1 MGKVVISSDAVSR
14 KEKPCPS
21 RRKKRHR
28 HHPHG
33 DGRPPGRSNAHKAC
47 ESGTMSPGQKQT
59 RYRKADLVSRKK
71 YTIRKAPYAHLD
83 FAMRQTLEQ
92 AWNAYIR
99 AERAVSVRFFARTHD
114 VKEATW
120 RRELRRGATGL
131 LVRTDGRWRYP
142 EYSAALAQSKV
153 DDGKA
158 NMGAR
163 MRMTVQMA
171 NRLRVLIVEERRSPY
186 DAREILARELP
197 GRRLPCL
204 RTIYN
209 HIDAGDMGVNR
220 GETPYHP
227 GRRRR
232 PKRNA
237 HPAKVLPNRRRISE
251 RPKEADAPTELGH
264 KEFDTIVSGAG
275 GRGGLLVDIDKCS
288 LKVAI
293 EPIGSISRRAV
304 SRAFRRMKR
313 RGAID
318 EDLKTATTDNG
329 CEVSHQKA
337 LERILGCPVYYTRA
351 YASYEKGAVEN
362 VNRIIRRWFPKGTD
376 FSKVTREDVLAV
388 EAIVNS
394 IHRLSLKGDSAHE
407 YHSRLAKVV

>member
-1 MGKVVISSDAVSR
+1 MPLDQ
-14 KEKPCPS
+14 
-21 RRKKRHR
+21 KKT
-28 HHPHG
+28 P
-33 DGRPPGRSNAHKAC
+33 
-47 ESGTMSPGQKQT
+47 
-59 RYRKADLVSRKK
+59 YRKADLVSRKK

-92 AWNAYIR
+92 AWNACIR
-99 AERAVSVRFFARTHD
+99 SERAVSIRFFARLHD

-120 RRELRRGATGL
+120 RRELKRGATGA
-131 LVRTDGRWRYP
+131 LVKVDGRWRYP

-153 DDGKA
+153 DDDKA

-163 MRMTVQMA
+163 MAMTAQMA
-171 NRLRVLIVEERRSPY
+171 DRLRSLIVGGRRSPY

-197 GRRLPCL
+197 GRRIPCL

-227 GRRRR
+227 GRKRR
-232 PKRNA
+232 PKTYA

-251 RPKEADAPTELGH
+251 RPQEADDPAELGH
-264 KEFDTIVSGAG
+264 QEFDTIVSCAG
-275 GRGGLLVDIDKCS
+275 GKGGLLVDIDKCS

-304 SRAFRRMKR
+304 SLAFRRMQK
-313 RGAID
+313 RGAIGTA
-318 EDLKTATTDNG
+318 LKTATTDNG
-329 CEVSHQKA
+329 CEVSHQKN

-351 YASYEKGAVEN
+351 CASYEKGAVEN

-376 FSKVTREDVLAV
+376 FSKVKRADVLAV
-388 EAIVNS
+388 ENIVNS
-394 IHRLSLKGDSAHE
+394 IHRRSLNGETANE
-407 YHSRLAKVV
+407 YHSSMAKAA

>member
-1 MGKVVISSDAVSR
+1 MLPDQR
-14 KEKPCPS
+14 K
-21 RRKKRHR
+21 
-28 HHPHG
+28 
-33 DGRPPGRSNAHKAC
+33 
-47 ESGTMSPGQKQT
+47 SP
-59 RYRKADLVSRKK
+59 YRKADLVSRRK

-83 FAMRQTLEQ
+83 LTMRQALER
-92 AWNAYIR
+92 AWNAYVRGGLTI
-99 AERAVSVRFFARTHD
+99 SIRFFARTHD

-120 RRELRRGATGL
+120 RRELRRGATGAL
-131 LVRTDGRWRYP
+131 AKVDGRWRYP
-142 EYSAALAQSKV
+142 EYSAETAQSKV

-163 MRMTVQMA
+163 MRMTARMA
-171 NRLRVLIVEERRSPY
+171 NRLRILIVEEKRSPY
-186 DAREILARELP
+186 DARETLARELP
-197 GRRLPCL
+197 DRRIPCL

-232 PKRNA
+232 PRQDA

-251 RPKEADAPTELGH
+251 RPKEADDPSELGH
-264 KEFDTIVSGAG
+264 KEFDTIVSCAG

-293 EPIGSISRRAV
+293 EPIGSVSRRAV
-304 SRAFRRMKR
+304 SRAFQRMKR

-318 EDLKTATTDNG
+318 ANLKTATTDNG

-351 YASYEKGAVEN
+351 CASYEKGAVEN
-362 VNRIIRRWFPKGTD
+362 ANRIIRRWFPKGTD
-376 FSKVTREDVLAV
+376 FSRVAREDVLAV

-407 YHSRLAKVV
+407 YHSRLAKAA

>member
-1 MGKVVISSDAVSR
+1 MVISSDAVSR
-14 KEKPCPS
+14 KEKPCRS
-21 RRKKRHR
+21 KRKERHH

-33 DGRPPGRSNAHKAC
+33 DGRPPGKVSAHKARK
-47 ESGTMSPGQKQT
+47 SGTIPPDKKQAP
-59 RYRKADLVSRKK
+59 YRKADLVSKTN

-83 FAMRQTLEQ
+83 STMRQTLER
-92 AWNAYIR
+92 AWNACVR
-99 AERAVSVRFFARTHD
+99 AERAVSIRSFALTHG

-120 RRELRRGATGL
+120 RRELKRGATGA
-131 LVRTDGRWRYP
+131 LVRADGRWRYP

-153 DDGKA
+153 DAGKA
-158 NMGAR
+158 NMGAG
-163 MRMTVQMA
+163 MRMTAQMA
-171 NRLRVLIVEERRSPY
+171 NRLRILIVEQRRSPY

-197 GRRLPCL
+197 GRRIPCL
-204 RTIYN
+204 RTVYN
-209 HIDAGDMGVNR
+209 HIDAGDMGVSR

-227 GRRRR
+227 GRKRR

-251 RPKEADAPTELGH
+251 RPKEADDPAELGH
-264 KEFDTIVSGAG
+264 KEFDTIVSCAG

-288 LKVAI
+288 LKVAL

-304 SRAFRRMKR
+304 SLAFLRMKR

-376 FSKVTREDVLAV
+376 FSKVSREDVLAV

-394 IHRLSLKGDSAHE
+394 IHRLSLKGESAHE
-407 YHSRLAKVV
+407 YHSRMAKAA

>member
-1 MGKVVISSDAVSR
+1 
-14 KEKPCPS
+14 
-21 RRKKRHR
+21 
-28 HHPHG
+28 
-33 DGRPPGRSNAHKAC
+33 
-47 ESGTMSPGQKQT
+47 
-59 RYRKADLVSRKK
+59 
-71 YTIRKAPYAHLD
+71 
-83 FAMRQTLEQ
+83 MRQTLEL
-92 AWNAYIR
+92 AWNAYVR
-99 AERAVSVRFFARTHD
+99 KGLPVSIRFFALTHD

-120 RRELRRGATGL
+120 RRELKRGATGAL
-131 LVRTDGRWRYP
+131 AKVDGRWRYP

-171 NRLRVLIVEERRSPY
+171 NRLRGLIVEDRRSPY
-186 DAREILARELP
+186 DAREILVREFP
-197 GRRLPCL
+197 GRRIPCL

-209 HIDAGDMGVNR
+209 HIDAGDMGVDR
-220 GETPYHP
+220 GQTPYHP
-227 GRRRR
+227 GRKRR

-237 HPAKVLPNRRRISE
+237 HPAEVLPNRRRISE
-251 RPKEADAPTELGH
+251 RPKEADDPSELGH
-264 KEFDTIVSGAG
+264 KEFDTIVSCAG
-275 GRGGLLVDIDKCS
+275 GRGGLLVDVDKCS

-304 SRAFRRMKR
+304 SRAFRRMKK

-318 EDLKTATTDNG
+318 ADLKSATTDNG

-337 LERILGCPVYYTRA
+337 LERILGRPVYYTRA

-362 VNRIIRRWFPKGTD
+362 VNRIIRRWFPKETD
-376 FSKVTREDVLAV
+376 FSKVSREDVLAV
-388 EAIVNS
+388 EAFINS

-407 YHSRLAKVV
+407 YHSRMAKAA

>member
-1 MGKVVISSDAVSR
+1 
-14 KEKPCPS
+14 
-21 RRKKRHR
+21 
-28 HHPHG
+28 
-33 DGRPPGRSNAHKAC
+33 
-47 ESGTMSPGQKQT
+47 
-59 RYRKADLVSRKK
+59 
-71 YTIRKAPYAHLD
+71 
-83 FAMRQTLEQ
+83 MRQTLEQ
-92 AWNAYIR
+92 AWNAYVREGLTI
-99 AERAVSVRFFARTHD
+99 SIRFFALTHD

-120 RRELRRGATGL
+120 RRELKRGATGVL
-131 LVRTDGRWRYP
+131 AKVDGRWRYP

-163 MRMTVQMA
+163 MRLTAQMA
-171 NRLRVLIVEERRSPY
+171 NRLRILIVEERRSPY
-186 DAREILARELP
+186 DAREILVRELAD
-197 GRRLPCL
+197 RRIPCL

-227 GRRRR
+227 GRKRR

-251 RPKEADAPTELGH
+251 RPKEADDPSELGH
-264 KEFDTIVSGAG
+264 KEFDTIVSCAG
-275 GRGGLLVDIDKCS
+275 GKGGLLVDIDKCS

-304 SRAFRRMKR
+304 SRAFRRMKK

-318 EDLKTATTDNG
+318 ADLKTATTDNG
-329 CEVSHQKA
+329 CEVSHQKN

-376 FSKVTREDVLAV
+376 FSKVSREDVLAV

-394 IHRLSLKGDSAHE
+394 IHRLSLKGASAHE
-407 YHSRLAKVV
+407 YHSRMAKAA

>member
-1 MGKVVISSDAVSR
+1 
-14 KEKPCPS
+14 
-21 RRKKRHR
+21 
-28 HHPHG
+28 
-33 DGRPPGRSNAHKAC
+33 
-47 ESGTMSPGQKQT
+47 MSPGQKQT

-237 HPAKVLPNRRRISE
+237 HPAKVRPNRRRISE

-407 YHSRLAKVV
+407 YHSRLAKVA

>member
-1 MGKVVISSDAVSR
+1 MVISSDAVSG
-14 KEKPCPS
+14 KEKACQS
-21 RRKKRHR
+21 RRQERHH

-33 DGRPPGRSNAHKAC
+33 DGRPPGKILAHKVC
-47 ESGTMSPGQKQT
+47 KSGTILLYQKQT
-59 RYRKADLVSRKK
+59 SYRKADLVSRRK
-71 YTIRKAPYAHLD
+71 YIIRKAPYAHLD
-83 FAMRQTLEQ
+83 FTMRQTLEQ
-92 AWNAYIR
+92 AWNAYVREGLTI
-99 AERAVSVRFFARTHD
+99 SIRFFALTHD

-120 RRELRRGATGL
+120 RRELKRGATGVL
-131 LVRTDGRWRYP
+131 AKVDGRWRYP

-163 MRMTVQMA
+163 MRLTAQMA
-171 NRLRVLIVEERRSPY
+171 NRLRILIVEERRSPY
-186 DAREILARELP
+186 DAREILVREFAD
-197 GRRLPCL
+197 RRIPCL

-227 GRRRR
+227 GRKRR

-251 RPKEADAPTELGH
+251 RPKEADDPSELGH
-264 KEFDTIVSGAG
+264 KEFDTIVSCAG
-275 GRGGLLVDIDKCS
+275 GKGGLLVDIDKCS

-293 EPIGSISRRAV
+293 EPIGSINRRAV
-304 SRAFRRMKR
+304 SRAFRRMKK

-318 EDLKTATTDNG
+318 ANLKTATTDNG
-329 CEVSHQKA
+329 CEVSHQKY

-376 FSKVTREDVLAV
+376 FSKVSREDVLAV

-394 IHRLSLKGDSAHE
+394 IHRLSLKGASAHE
-407 YHSRLAKVV
+407 YHSRMAKAA

>member
-1 MGKVVISSDAVSR
+1 MQL
-14 KEKPCPS
+14 
-21 RRKKRHR
+21 
-28 HHPHG
+28 
-33 DGRPPGRSNAHKAC
+33 
-47 ESGTMSPGQKQT
+47 GQKKAQ
-59 RYRKADLVSRKK
+59 YRKADLVSRKK

-83 FAMRQTLEQ
+83 SAMRQTLGQ
-92 AWNAYIR
+92 AWNAYVR
-99 AERAVSVRFFARTHD
+99 AERTVSIRFFARLHD
-114 VKEATW
+114 VKETTW
-120 RRELRRGATGL
+120 RRELKRGATGT
-131 LVRTDGRWRYP
+131 LVKSGGRWRYP
-142 EYSAALAQSKV
+142 EYSAELAQSKV
-153 DDGKA
+153 DEGKS

-163 MRMTVQMA
+163 MAMTAQMA
-171 NRLRVLIVEERRSPY
+171 NRLRTLIVEGKRSPY
-186 DAREILARELP
+186 DAREILVRELP
-197 GRRLPCL
+197 GRTIPCL

-227 GRRRR
+227 GRKRRR
-232 PKRNA
+232 MKNA

-251 RPKEADAPTELGH
+251 RPKTADDPAELGH
-264 KEFDTIVSGAG
+264 QEFDTIVSCAKGK
-275 GRGGLLVDIDKCS
+275 GGLLVSIDKCS

-293 EPIGSISRRAV
+293 EPIGSVSRRAV
-304 SRAFRRMKR
+304 SRAFRRMQK

-318 EDLKTATTDNG
+318 TGLKTATTDNG

-376 FSKVTREDVLAV
+376 FSKVARKDILAV

-394 IHRLSLKGDSAHE
+394 IHRRSLNGETANE
-407 YHSRLAKVV
+407 RHSRLAKAA

>member
-1 MGKVVISSDAVSR
+1 MQ
-14 KEKPCPS
+14 P
-21 RRKKRHR
+21 
-28 HHPHG
+28 HP
-33 DGRPPGRSNAHKAC
+33 
-47 ESGTMSPGQKQT
+47 QT
-59 RYRKADLVSRKK
+59 ARYRKADLVSRKK

-83 FAMRQTLEQ
+83 FTMRRTLGQ

-99 AERAVSVRFFARTHD
+99 AGRTVSVRFFALTHD

-120 RRELRRGATGL
+120 RRELKRGATG
-131 LVRTDGRWRYP
+131 VPAKVDGRWRYP

-153 DDGKA
+153 DGGKA

-171 NRLRVLIVEERRSPY
+171 NRLRFLILEEKRSPY
-186 DAREILARELP
+186 DAREILVRELP
-197 GRRLPCL
+197 GRRIPCL
-204 RTIYN
+204 KTIYN
-209 HIDAGDMGVNR
+209 HIDAGDMGVGR
-220 GETPYHP
+220 GQTPYHP
-227 GRRRR
+227 GRKRR

-251 RPKEADAPTELGH
+251 RPKESDDPAELGH
-264 KEFDTIVSGAG
+264 KEFDTIVSCAG
-275 GRGGLLVDIDKCS
+275 GRGGLLVVIDKCS

-304 SRAFRRMKR
+304 SHAFRRMKR
-313 RGAID
+313 RNAID
-318 EDLKTATTDNG
+318 ADLKTATTDNG

-376 FSKVTREDVLAV
+376 FSKVPREDILAV
-388 EAIVNS
+388 ESIVNS
-394 IHRLSLKGDSAHE
+394 IHRLSLKGASAHE
-407 YHSRLAKVV
+407 YHSRLAKAA